1 MKKRTMIIALG
12 LVVALL
18 FCAQPDVFAQKS
30 TKKYKVAQMN
40 KNGDWEKQPY
50 KDVRLNTETGKPL
63 SDSAWVPY
71 VRDEVNAEKP
81 APTVRW
87 QKDEGDYLL
96 QDNLE
101 AEFEYAKSGN
111 MAMFNRCLK
120 VNKRL
125 DVVDV
130 NYMSLLSAAVWGGPS
145 GNSRPQIIKN
155 IIERVKAASL
165 SKNSTHLQHDL
176 KRFINFPDRQG
187 RTPLWY
193 AVMRGN
199 EDVVKTLLENGAEV
213 EWKKIPD
220 DIKGHLSEDIRKVGA
235 PSSVLT
241 EAVDQGNYNIV
252 RMLVEKKKPDI
263 LARDG
268 AKQTALTTAILGRK
282 ADILGYL
289 LDACPDKRKCLDSR
303 LDDDTLLMLAVQKGN
318 WDVLN
323 TILSRNPSNILAEN
337 KAGVNVLR
345 MATDKGDFNALAAL
359 VDSCRRFNSNESCIN
374 TPSRKDGKNLYQ
386 AAVDK
391 NQVAVA
397 NWLYNQGAEMLAAPL
412 R

>member
-1 MKKRTMIIALG
+1 MIIALG

-18 FCAQPDVFAQKS
+18 FCARPDVFAQKNS
-30 TKKYKVAQMN
+30 RKGKVKAINWETKLYKN
-40 KNGDWEKQPY
+40 
-50 KDVRLNTETGKPL
+50 VRLNTETGEPL

-71 VRDEVNAEKP
+71 VRDEVDAEQ
-81 APTVRW
+81 AGPTVRW
-87 QKDEGDYLL
+87 QKDEDDYLL
-96 QDNLE
+96 QDNFK
-101 AEFEYAKSGN
+101 AEFQYAKSGN
-111 MAMFNRCLK
+111 LVMFKHCLK

-125 DVVDV
+125 DVVDMH
-130 NYMSLLSAAVWGGPS
+130 YMSLLSAAVWGGPD
-145 GNSRPQIIKN
+145 GNSRPLVIKDL
-155 IIERVKAASL
+155 IEKVKMASL
-165 SKNSTHLQHDL
+165 TPNSKYLQQDL
-176 KRFINFPDRQG
+176 KRFINFPDEQG

-199 EDVVKTLLENGAEV
+199 EEVVKILLDNGAEV
-213 EWKKIPD
+213 EWKKIPE
-220 DIKGHLSEDIRKVGA
+220 DIKGHLSKDIRKVGA

-252 RMLVEKKKPDI
+252 RMLVDRKKPNI
-263 LARDG
+263 LALDG